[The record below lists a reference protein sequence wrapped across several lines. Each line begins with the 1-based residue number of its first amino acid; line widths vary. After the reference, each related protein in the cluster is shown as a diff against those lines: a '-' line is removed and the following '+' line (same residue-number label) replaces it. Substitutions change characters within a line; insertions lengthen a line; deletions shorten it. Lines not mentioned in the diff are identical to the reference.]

1 MKEKVLHLFSG
12 GRDSFLAACK
22 LIEEDKVVHLVTY
35 ENGCGAKAENAKH
48 GADRII
54 ERYGIASVSFL
65 GVRSIAGIWRHF
77 FLPYF
82 NMKPSEI
89 SEKYGEITVSQ
100 FNCLTCRTAMY
111 LYSIALCRCL
121 DIHTISDGARRDQG
135 FVIEL
140 DDMLEKFRQLFTEY
154 DIKFSLPVHN
164 LDSDWERKN
173 LLLLRGFVPKT
184 LEPQCFLGVPL
195 IGGLRPTDDVVLG
208 TIKFYDDFVYNKCKE
223 IIDKIVVE
231 KEYIINA
238 LI

>member
-1 MKEKVLHLFSG
+1 MKEKTLQLFSG
-12 GRDSFLAACK
+12 GKDSFLAACK
-22 LIEEDKVVHLVTY
+22 LIEEDKMVYLITY

-54 ERYGIASVSFL
+54 ERYGTDSVSFL
-65 GVRSIAGIWRHF
+65 GVRNIAGIWRHF

-89 SEKYGEITVSQ
+89 SEKYGEITISQ

-111 LYSIALCRCL
+111 LYSIALCKRL
-121 DIHTISDGARRDQG
+121 DIYIISDGARRDQG

-140 DDMLEKFRQLFTEY
+140 DDMLEKFRQLLLEY
-154 DIKFSLPVHN
+154 DIKLLLPVYN

-173 LLLLRGFVPKT
+173 LLLLSGFVPKT
-184 LEPQCFLGVPL
+184 LEPQCYLGVPL
-195 IGGLRPTDDVVLG
+195 IGGHKPTDDVILG
-208 TIKFYDDFVYNKCKE
+208 TIEFYNDFVYGKCKE

-231 KEYIINA
+231 EEY
-238 LI
+238 LISDLI